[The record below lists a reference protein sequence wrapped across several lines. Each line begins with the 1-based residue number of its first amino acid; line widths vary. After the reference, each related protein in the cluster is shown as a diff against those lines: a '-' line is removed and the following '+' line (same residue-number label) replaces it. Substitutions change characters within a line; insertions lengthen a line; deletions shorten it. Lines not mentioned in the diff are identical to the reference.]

1 MYAIDKIENDII
13 LAENLETKEKISLTT
28 KDFSFPIKEGTMF
41 SIKDNKIIEESS
53 KEQDRRRI
61 LREKMERLKHHE

>member
-13 LAENLETKEKISLTT
+13 LAEDLETKEKISLT
-28 KDFSFPIKEGTMF
+28 KEDFSFPIHEGTMF

>member
-13 LAENLETKEKISLTT
+13 LAENLETKEKISLT
-28 KDFSFPIKEGTMF
+28 KEDFSFPIKEGTMF

>member
-61 LREKMERLKHHE
+61 IREKMERLKHHE

>member
-13 LAENLETKEKISLTT
+13 LAENLETKEKLSLT
-28 KDFSFPIKEGTMF
+28 KEDFSFPIKEGTMF

>member
-13 LAENLETKEKISLTT
+13 LAEDLETKEKISLTT

-53 KEQDRRRI
+53 KEQERRKM
-61 LREKMERLKHHE
+61 LREKIERLKRHE